1 MKKLT
6 KIKLIFL
13 TILTIFCTQ
22 SIAAD
27 RIIPIPKPSMDLE
40 TKKKI
45 SKNIEIYPQKK
56 PLIRQ
61 AETESTKQVLET
73 SELQNVNISIYPKK
87 KPTLVKKVEN
97 QKIEA
102 SEILSKKD
110 FRIAISAFEYISKNK
125 WQTAIKVSKKAR
137 DKSLY
142 RLVSYLHLK
151 RPSNT
156 ASFYDYT

>member
-13 TILTIFCTQ
+13 TILTIFSTQ

-45 SKNIEIYPQKK
+45 SKNIGIYPQKK

-61 AETESTKQVLET
+61 GETETTKQVLET
-73 SELQNVNISIYPKK
+73 SELQNVNGSIYP
-87 KPTLVKKVEN
+87 
-97 QKIEA
+97 
-102 SEILSKKD
+102 
-110 FRIAISAFEYISKNK
+110 
-125 WQTAIKVSKKAR
+125 
-137 DKSLY
+137 
-142 RLVSYLHLK
+142 
-151 RPSNT
+151 
-156 ASFYDYT
+156 